1 MNNVELRDRLR
12 NLVGRECDHLGDRC
26 TLLDVLWGE
35 GVVVLRVESDTP
47 PIQPDQYG
55 RPSFRT
61 QELREIPLFGDAS
74 GACSAELL
82 EIISCLG
89 DPVSDP

>member
-1 MNNVELRDRLR
+1 MDGGELLDHLR
-12 NLVGRECDHLGDRC
+12 NLVGRECEHLGDRC

-35 GVVVLRVESDTP
+35 GVVVLRVELTVP

-61 QELREIPLFGDAS
+61 QELREIPIFGE
-74 GACSAELL
+74 GRKTCSEELL
-82 EIISCLG
+82 DLFSRMGNAAICG
-89 DPVSDP
+89 